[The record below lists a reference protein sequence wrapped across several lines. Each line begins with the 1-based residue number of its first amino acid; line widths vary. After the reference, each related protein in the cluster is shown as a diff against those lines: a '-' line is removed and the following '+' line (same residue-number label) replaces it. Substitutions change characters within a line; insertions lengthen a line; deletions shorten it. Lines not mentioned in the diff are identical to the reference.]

1 MNSTASLPTSFTQP
15 TLENEGPLGTEKG
28 VFLESTLKMTGFR
41 KKRFS
46 KIPAPVI
53 IPPRSPILN
62 VPSPITS
69 AKSDSFLEL
78 PSPKTPQSPTKKF
91 ILKPISAISAAF
103 QRTNIKGRKSPTAT
117 SFLKFQKTNNNLK
130 SPKSTSPK
138 AVPPQSPK
146 SPKSPKFLHR
156 KGSNSSIRKH
166 SENPTVSPVT
176 SSNVTQTNNSKPGF
190 FFGKSFSLS
199 SIQSAAPKSPS
210 KLGKFNL
217 KPQKS
222 PTFCKKALPILPSEL
237 AERLRESSS
246 RSAKVEDACLHRFSK
261 PILIDVRNLALY
273 QDKHIRESFN
283 VNLPTLLIKRYRR
296 GNMSNFSLDSFITT
310 PEGRKKYLSIV
321 NEDGDQYHHDVI
333 IFDDSMDETD
343 KDSPGWTLLSVL
355 ERIMLSFHSS
365 PSSDNVQETND
376 VPRGRVYWLKG
387 GFEAFR
393 LWDQENEFIATGLEV
408 DSPSD
413 KDSLN
418 DILTEY
424 EGQEQQQ
431 QQQGSGLVRRDSLF
445 SVNTERNSLRHKRS
459 GKQPEPKQEQNS
471 QPPPLETNARTK
483 HIEVS
488 RGRRPS
494 NGLQYLFPP
503 TNGNGKISESLSL
516 YPTSSRGLHDTIISN
531 CENVPVSP
539 STPTFVVHPEIAF
552 VVSTIIPEFLFI
564 GPEITTEEEV
574 EALKNKGVRR
584 ILNMAFECEDFLGL
598 KEKFDRYLKLNVKD
612 SVEEDVEKFLNIAVD
627 FIERAQEDKAPVYV
641 HCKAGRSRSVTA
653 VLAYLIKSHQWTLRQ
668 AYDYVMEHRSG
679 ICPNIGF
686 VTELM
691 RIEES
696 VFGFKR
702 NSGAVTEFDLRKKG
716 EMFDMEYIEPLSETP
731 RTAFF

>member
-15 TLENEGPLGTEKG
+15 TLENEGPLDTEKG

-343 KDSPGWTLLSVL
+343 KDSSGWTLLSVL

-424 EGQEQQQ
+424 E
-431 QQQGSGLVRRDSLF
+431 
-445 SVNTERNSLRHKRS
+445 
-459 GKQPEPKQEQNS
+459 
-471 QPPPLETNARTK
+471 
-483 HIEVS
+483 VS

-503 TNGNGKISESLSL
+503 TNGNGKISEFLSL

-668 AYDYVMEHRSG
+668 AYDYVTEHRSG